1 MKTKFYITTPIYYP
15 SAKLHI
21 GHAYSTVVTDVFA
34 RYKRLAG
41 VPTYFLTGTDEHGQK
56 IQETAE
62 KNGKSPQQF
71 VDDVVVGIKD
81 LWSKMHISYD
91 DFIRTTEPRHELV
104 VQQIFSQLLKQDDI
118 YLSKYQGWYCKFC
131 ESFWTDT
138 QIGEAKVCPDCKR
151 AVHPEAEDAYFFRM
165 SKYADRLMDYYQKNP
180 LFITPESRKNEMIN
194 TFIKPGLEDLCVS
207 RTSFSWGVKV
217 KEDPRHVVYVWLDAL
232 TNYITALGYGSAKSE
247 LYEKFWKD
255 PQSEII
261 HIVGS
266 DITRFHVI
274 YWPIFLMA
282 LGLRLPDR
290 VFAHGLLMM
299 KDAKMSKSK
308 GNVIDPLPL
317 MEKYG
322 VDTVRYYLVRE
333 TVFGGDGQ
341 FSPEQFVERINTD
354 LANDFGNLLNRTI
367 NMVNKYFQG
376 VVPNFQGPISEFDHQ
391 LSSLT
396 SQTIQDYQTLMN
408 QLLITEAYA
417 KVNQLVARAN
427 KYIDETQPWNL
438 AKDPNKLTSLQVV
451 MHQLIY
457 TLYVSGT
464 LYQPILV
471 TTSDAFFLQLGTK
484 EKPTLK
490 AIADPKVV
498 NGLKLNPPIP
508 LFPRLDPL
516 IEVPFIQSTI
526 LKK

>member
-1 MKTKFYITTPIYYP
+1 MKNKFYITTPIYYP

-41 VPTYFLTGTDEHGQK
+41 IPTYFLTGTDEHGQK
-56 IQETAE
+56 IQDTAE
-62 KNGKSPQQF
+62 KSGKTPQAF
-71 VDDVVVGIKD
+71 VDDVVIGIQD
-81 LWSKMHISYD
+81 LWQKLHIQYD
-91 DFIRTTEPRHELV
+91 GFIRTTEVRHETV
-104 VQQIFSQLLKQDDI
+104 VQNIFSQLLKQGDI

-138 QIGEAKVCPDCKR
+138 QVGAEKLCPDCNR
-151 AVHPEAEDAYFFRM
+151 PVHPEAEDAYFFKM
-165 SKYADRLMDYYQKNP
+165 SRYADRLVKYYEANP
-180 LFITPESRKNEMIN
+180 LFITPESRKNEMIQ

-232 TNYITALGYGSAKSE
+232 TNYITALGYGSNQPA
-247 LYEKFWKD
+247 LYEKFWQD
-255 PQSEII
+255 PSSEIV

-299 KDAKMSKSK
+299 KDSKMSKSK
-308 GNVIDPLPL
+308 GNVVDPLPL
-317 MEKYG
+317 IERYG
-322 VDTVRYYLVRE
+322 VDTLRYFLVRE
-333 TVFGGDGQ
+333 TIFGSDGQ
-341 FSPEQFVERINTD
+341 FSPEQFVERVNND

-367 NMVNKYFQG
+367 NMVQKYCQG
-376 VVPNFQGPISEFDHQ
+376 VVPDESNPISVFDQQ
-391 LSSLT
+391 LQQLIQLT
-396 SQTIQDYQTLMN
+396 IDQYTNLMD
-408 QLLITEAYA
+408 QLLITEAYS

-427 KYIDETQPWNL
+427 KYIDETLPWQL
-438 AKDPNKLTSLQVV
+438 AKDPNQQVALRV
-451 MHQLIY
+451 VLHQLIDA
-457 TLYVSGT
+457 LYVAGT

-471 TTSDAFFLQLGTK
+471 TTATQFFNQLGVTQL
-484 EKPTLK
+484 PTLK
-490 AIADPKVV
+490 DLKDPNKV
-498 NGLKLNPPIP
+498 NGLKLSVPKP

-516 IEVPFIQSTI
+516 IEVPWIQQSI
-526 LKK
+526 ANK